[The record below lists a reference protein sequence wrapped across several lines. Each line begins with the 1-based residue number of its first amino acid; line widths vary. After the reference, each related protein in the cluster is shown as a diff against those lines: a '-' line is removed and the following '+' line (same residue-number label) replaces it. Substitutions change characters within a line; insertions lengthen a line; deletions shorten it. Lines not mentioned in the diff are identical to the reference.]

1 MEIFDK
7 NLKYIKNNFVELG
20 EALEE
25 YLEKNVEL
33 SENVYVEEDFVA
45 VVKDDRPWYFTSRYN
60 QEEGARIW
68 ASQFEP
74 EKDWIYVMAGLGNGV
89 YLNALLDRLPDSSCV
104 IVYEP
109 DVNIFIKALYKI
121 DLEKLFRGRAV
132 IVCEGIN
139 KGHLYEYFAGN
150 FTYENRIRVSYCI
163 HPGYDK
169 VYPDKTEWLRSV
181 CENELSVISFSRNT
195 ELKFSLEFFDNLMN
209 NLWEYEK
216 HSTLVELKQALE
228 LVDKDEVPAVIVAAG
243 PSLNKN
249 VTELKNFKNKAF
261 VIACDSALNPL
272 FKNDIMPDISI
283 TVDSHKPLSLFA
295 HPNVKKLPFVLCL
308 QSVTWFRDY
317 HEGKKFYFADNSLG
331 VKYITNYGKS
341 TVALET
347 SGSVANNAFSLAQY
361 LGFKKII
368 LIGQDL
374 AYADGIYYASGVHED
389 SKVSAM
395 DESKKNK
402 YYEVEGYYG
411 GKVYTEDNLNLYR
424 TWFEKQIIRYKD
436 LRVMNATQGG
446 AMIHGAE
453 NIDLKDALER
463 ECGREYDFSTLIN
476 SAPDTFTEEQLEVI
490 HDDFLKFKDTLD
502 DISKDIKEGITK
514 YYRLAEL
521 MRKGKTGTA
530 EFKRLFERISEIQD
544 RVQEE
549 PLMDIAA
556 LHNRFTE
563 YAVLDEKM
571 DSENE
576 IENGT
581 KAIRLGIKM
590 LESYQY
596 GIDKVIEALPILNEQ
611 LERHSER

>member
-1 MEIFDK
+1 MEIFEK
-7 NLKYIKNNFVELG
+7 NLQYIKKNFVELDQ
-20 EALEE
+20 L
-25 YLEKNVEL
+25 LNDFLKKDIEL

-60 QEEGARIW
+60 PKEAAKIW
-68 ASQFEP
+68 ASQFEAN
-74 EKDWIYVMAGLGNGV
+74 KDWIYVMAGLGNGT
-89 YLNALLDRLPDSSCV
+89 YLEALLDRMPESCFV

-109 DVNIFIKALYKI
+109 DLNIFIKALYKI
-121 DLEKLFRGRAV
+121 DLEKLFRNRCV

-139 KGHLYEYFAGN
+139 TGHLYEYFAGN
-150 FTYENRIRVSYCI
+150 LTYENRIRVSYCI

-169 VYPDKTEWLRSV
+169 VYPEKTEWVRQV
-181 CENELSVISFSRNT
+181 CENELSVIGFSRNT
-195 ELKFSLEFFDNLMN
+195 ELKFSLEFFDNLMQ
-209 NLWEYEK
+209 NLWDYEK
-216 HSTLVELKQALE
+216 HSTLVELKQALSQ
-228 LVDKDEVPAVIVAAG
+228 VDKDEVPAVIVAAG

-249 VTELKNFKNKAF
+249 VQELKKFKNKAF

-272 FKNDIMPDISI
+272 LKNEVYPDISI
-283 TVDSHKPLSLFA
+283 TVDSHKPLSLFQ
-295 HPNVKKLPFVLCL
+295 HPYIKTLPFVLCL
-308 QSVTWFRDY
+308 QSVTWFRDN
-317 HEGKKFYFADNSLG
+317 HDGKKFYFADNSMAI
-331 VKYITNYGKS
+331 KYIVNYGKS
-341 TVALET
+341 TVSLET
-347 SGSVANNAFSLAQY
+347 SGSVANNAFSLAHY

-374 AYADGIYYASGVHED
+374 AYSDGIYYAAGVHED

-411 GKVYTEDNLNLYR
+411 GKVFTEDNLNLYR
-424 TWFEKQIIRYKD
+424 TWFEKQIIRYPELK
-436 LRVMNATQGG
+436 VMNSTQGG

-453 NIDLKDALER
+453 NIDLIDALTR
-463 ECGREYDFSTLIN
+463 ECGKEYDFATIIN
-476 SAPDTFTEEQLEVI
+476 SAENTFSDEQLEVI
-490 HDDFLKFKDTLD
+490 RQDFLKFEDILK
-502 DISKDIKEGITK
+502 DISKDIKEGVEK
-514 YYRLAEL
+514 YGRLEML
-521 MRKGKTGTA
+521 MRKGKTGTS

-544 RVQEE
+544 RVQNE

-563 YAVLDEKM
+563 YAVLDEQL
-571 DSENE
+571 DSDNE

-581 KAIRLGIKM
+581 KAIRSGIKM

-611 LERHSER
+611 LEKFAKR